1 MFGQH
6 FFENSERFPGGSL
19 RFFALST
26 IERGEKSNVHTAPE
40 ITNLKNHKEETQMK
54 KIIALALCLIIG
66 AVVLGAYGWYKS
78 GSGTP
83 GETSL
88 TLAS

>member
-19 RFFALST
+19 RFFALWA
-26 IERGEKSNVHTAPE
+26 IEKGEKSNAHAAPE

-54 KIIALALCLIIG
+54 NELKLISMDT
-66 AVVLGAYGWYKS
+66 VETENVQWLWY
-78 GSGTP
+78 P
-83 GETSL
+83 
-88 TLAS
+88 